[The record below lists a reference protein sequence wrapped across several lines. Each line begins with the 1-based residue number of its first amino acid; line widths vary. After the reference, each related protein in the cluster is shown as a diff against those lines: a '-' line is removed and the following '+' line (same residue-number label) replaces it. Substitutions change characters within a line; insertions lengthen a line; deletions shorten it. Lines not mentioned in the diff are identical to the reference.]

1 MTSKDGYISSYG
13 GRMLKI
19 NSEWKNPTNSFR
31 YGVIKLFDLFPKV
44 STLLYVLIQ

>member
-1 MTSKDGYISSYG
+1 MTSKDGYISTYG

-19 NSEWKNPTNSFR
+19 NPEWKNPTNSYR

-44 STLLYVLIQ
+44 ITLFYVLIQ